1 MINFIFLIFKEDFSM
16 YTVDT
21 NSLIDLVNLRAKT
34 SPNWFE
40 SERYYNCEDFFS
52 ILQKNVRRTKKER
65 KSHK

>member
-1 MINFIFLIFKEDFSM
+1 M